1 MGFNDSDAV
10 PTVRRL
16 IEGYQIS
23 QAIHASVMLGI
34 ADLLAAG
41 SRTND
46 ELAAATGTHA
56 PTLYRLL
63 RALASVEVLRE
74 LDDRRFELTTLG
86 ECLRTDVPHSL
97 ASWAAFVGRPY
108 YWQAWTGLLH
118 SVHTGENA
126 FRHINGMDVWT
137 YRSNYPEENAIF
149 NRAMIALSRRSFAD
163 LLATYDFG
171 RFHTLVDVGG
181 GNGALLAAIL
191 GAHPMLQAILFDQP
205 HVVAAA
211 PALLAEAGVAE
222 RCQVVAGDF
231 FVAVPRGADAYVLR
245 VIIHDWE
252 DEEAIR
258 ILRTVRAAIRTD
270 GLLLLIE
277 HVIGPPNEG
286 REAKFSDLNMLVS
299 PGGRERTQEE
309 FATLLAAADFNLV
322 RVVDAGAYAVI
333 EATPV

>member
-1 MGFNDSDAV
+1 MGFNDSD
-10 PTVRRL
+10 PTHAVRRL

-23 QAIHASVMLGI
+23 QAIHAAALLGI
-34 ADLLAAG
+34 ADLLADG
-41 SRTND
+41 SRANE

-74 LDDRRFELTTLG
+74 LDDRRFELTALG
-86 ECLRTDVPHSL
+86 ECLRSDVPNSL

-108 YWQAWTGLLH
+108 YWQAWAGLLH

-137 YRSNYPEENAIF
+137 YRSNHPEENAIF
-149 NRAMIALSRRSFAD
+149 NRAMIALSRRSFAE

-171 RFHTLVDVGG
+171 RFQTLVDVGG

-191 GAHPMLQAILFDQP
+191 AAHPTVQAILFDQP
-205 HVVAAA
+205 HVVPAA
-211 PALLAEAGVAE
+211 PALLAQAGVAG

-231 FVAVPRGADAYVLR
+231 FTEVPSGADAYVLR

-252 DEEAIR
+252 DEESIS
-258 ILRTVRAAIRTD
+258 ILRTVRSAIRAD

-277 HVIGPPNEG
+277 QVIGPPNEG

-309 FATLLAAADFNLV
+309 FVALLAAANFRLV
-322 RVVDAGAYAVI
+322 RVVEAGAYAVI
-333 EATPV
+333 EAVPV